1 MYSFNRLVTHWPFLQ
16 SSRGGPTQGG
26 CSIFDCGVSVSVLSV
41 GFWVGDGRRLLDA
54 APVHVLRVLR
64 RPEAR
69 APGPLLPLL
78 RPVALYTLD
87 MGRDR

>member
-41 GFWVGDGRRLLDA
+41 GVVGDGRRWLDA
-54 APVHVLRVLR
+54 APVPVPRVLR
-64 RPEAR
+64 RPGAR

-78 RPVALYTLD
+78 RPVALHTPD